1 MITIRETIKLPSGD
15 RDQVRLPSSHR
26 LHDSRHAGARSAGA
40 GRAIPADFLGVE
52 PAMNNARRTALLR
65 ASALSVAVAAL
76 AAACSSTNSSSN
88 SSSSTSQ
95 SVSTSSPAV
104 ASSGSDLVIGTIGN
118 FSGPGGEASH
128 LAGLQAWVD
137 SVNAS
142 GGIKGRQ
149 IKLIVEDDQGDATT
163 SQADIRQL
171 VRVDHVLA
179 IVSPEAGGTE
189 SGWASY

>member
-1 MITIRETIKLPSGD
+1 
-15 RDQVRLPSSHR
+15 
-26 LHDSRHAGARSAGA
+26 
-40 GRAIPADFLGVE
+40 
-52 PAMNNARRTALLR
+52 MNNARRTALLR

-76 AAACSSTNSSSN
+76 AAACSSTNSSSSN

-104 ASSGSDLVIGTIGN
+104 ASSGSDLIIGTIGN

-149 IKLIVEDDQGDATT
+149 IKLIAEDDQGDATK

-171 VRVDHVLA
+171 VQIEKILRCSRGFFAAEKRLKASCSSLA
-179 IVSPEAGGTE
+179 ERLELVALSTFRLLILSLPLCLIILVRIEVFRFPLALGFLL
-189 SGWASY
+189 